1 MGARRFVRPFFM
13 RKTTMPK
20 LTDLTARAKPLLPG
34 LMLSATIA
42 AAASFLG
49 AHYGAPVMLFA
60 LLLGMAFNFMHTD
73 GPCGPGVDFAA
84 KFVLRLGVGLLG
96 IRIALDDMA
105 QIGLSGAALFG
116 RADRGH
122 HCHRVHCGPLCSSGN
137 GALRC

>member
-1 MGARRFVRPFFM
+1 
-13 RKTTMPK
+13 MPK

-73 GPCGPGVDFAA
+73 GPVARGSISPRNSCCGWGWGCWASA
-84 KFVLRLGVGLLG
+84 SRS
-96 IRIALDDMA
+96 RIWRRSACRA
-105 QIGLSGAALFG
+105 RRCWSG
-116 RADRGH
+116 
-122 HCHRVHCGPLCSSGN
+122 
-137 GALRC
+137 

>member
-1 MGARRFVRPFFM
+1 MTKLYRLGLIGAKPNGGAQISCAPFFM

-60 LLLGMAFNFMHTD
+60 LLLGMAFQLHAH
-73 GPCGPGVDFAA
+73 GRP
-84 KFVLRLGVGLLG
+84 LW
-96 IRIALDDMA
+96 
-105 QIGLSGAALFG
+105 SG
-116 RADRGH
+116 R
-122 HCHRVHCGPLCSSGN
+122 
-137 GALRC
+137 